1 MGIATH
7 NTGVT
12 IVFENEMLLFV
23 ADVDNSARVSSSS
36 VSDDTKNSQPSQSAT
51 VKTNSSSQQQSNLP
65 PRLQKKQRQ
74 AEEENYMKYYK
85 PMDYMRKTNSYH
97 RKAAAAAGA
106 THQDVDSAVQNG
118 SGSAR
123 RVSDVNSRG
132 NVTNR
137 TLWTDN
143 LTSVTDG
150 MENVS
155 NDSSHRKVNYHQSS
169 TGDARLSDSAACEQ
183 KPPVTVL
190 TSSGSKL
197 ASVEAGIV
205 SLNIQSTASSNA
217 TSQPSHDGPVSLL
230 CVLWSVTDFDI
241 SQTGHQKFY
250 RSLLCSTFCASTV
263 CTLLFLSV
271 FLSRL

>member
-1 MGIATH
+1 VELTFIIS
-7 NTGVT
+7 GVT
-12 IVFENEMLLFV
+12 IVFEDEILLFV

-36 VSDDTKNSQPSQSAT
+36 VSDDTKDSQPSQSAT

-65 PRLQKKQRQ
+65 PRLQRKQRQ

-97 RKAAAAAGA
+97 RKAAAVAAAGA

-155 NDSSHRKVNYHQSS
+155 NDSSHRKINYHQSS
-169 TGDARLSDSAACEQ
+169 TGDARLSDSTTCEQ

-217 TSQPSHDGPVSLL
+217 TSQPSHVGPVSLS
-230 CVLWSVTDFDI
+230 CFM
-241 SQTGHQKFY
+241 
-250 RSLLCSTFCASTV
+250 V
-263 CTLLFLSV
+263 CHKL
-271 FLSRL
+271 